1 MILLLALLQQAP
13 APVPADLVVT
23 NARIYTSDV
32 NRPVAEAL
40 AVRAGLIAFVGS
52 NRGALALA
60 GPKTE
65 RLDLAGKT
73 VITGMVDA
81 HAHLQGLGQALRT
94 VSLVGTRSYDEVIA
108 RVVERAKTA
117 KPGEWIRGRGWDQND
132 WADTR
137 FPTHAALSR
146 AVPNNPVYLTRV
158 DGHAALVNA
167 KALELAQ
174 VTASTPDPSGGRFI
188 RDSAGNPTG
197 VLVDNAQGI
206 VGRVIPAASRA
217 ELREQ
222 TLAAIAEANRWG
234 LTGIHDA
241 GVDAPGIDVYE
252 ELAKEGRYNLRNYV
266 MVRSSDSV
274 LDAYMRRGPQK
285 ALYDNRIWIRA
296 IKLVADGALGSR
308 GAALVEPYS
317 DDPGNTGLLTT
328 PPERIRSVAVRALRA
343 GFQVNVH
350 AIGDRANRIVLDQ
363 FEAALREVPTA
374 DHRFRIEHA
383 QILSHQDI
391 PRFAELD
398 VIPSMQG
405 SHQTS
410 DMYWAP
416 NRLGTARLGGAYAW
430 RSLLNTGVVIPN
442 GSDFP
447 VEAVNPLISFHSFF
461 TRQDADNYPPGGWM
475 PEQRTTRQEALLS
488 ITLWPAY
495 AAFMEKESGT
505 LTAGKF
511 ADFVVLD
518 RDIMTVA
525 PEEILQTRVLLT
537 VLGGR
542 TVYKYEAPGTAR

>member
-1 MILLLALLQQAP
+1 MTSVLLILLALQQAP
-13 APVPADLVVT
+13 ADLIVT

-40 AVRAGLIAFVGS
+40 AVRDGLIAFVGS

-65 RLDLAGKT
+65 RLDLSGRT

-81 HAHLQGLGQALRT
+81 HAHLLGLGQALRT
-94 VSLVGTRSYDEVIA
+94 VDLVGTKSYDEVIA

-117 KPGEWIRGRGWDQND
+117 RPGEWIRGRGWDQND

-174 VTASTPDPSGGRFI
+174 VTAATPDPAGGRLI
-188 RDSAGNPTG
+188 RDSANNPTG
-197 VLVDNAQGI
+197 VLVDNAQAV
-206 VGRVIPAASRA
+206 VGRVIPAASPA

-241 GVDAPGIDVYE
+241 GVDAAGIDVYE
-252 ELAKEGRYNLRNYV
+252 ALAKEGRYNLRNYV
-266 MVRSSDSV
+266 MVRASDSV

-285 ALYDNRIWIRA
+285 GLYGGRLWIRA

-308 GAALVEPYS
+308 GAALLEPYS

-328 PPERIRSVAVRALRA
+328 PPERIKSVAVRALRA

-383 QILSHQDI
+383 QILSYQDI

-416 NRLGTARLGGAYAW
+416 NRLGVARLGGAYAW
-430 RSLLNTGVVIPN
+430 RSLLNTGVIIPN

-447 VEAVNPLISFHSFF
+447 VEAVNPLISFHSFI

-475 PEQRTTRQEALLS
+475 PEQRTTRQEALWS

-495 AAFMEKESGT
+495 ASFMEKESGT

-525 PEEILQTRVLLT
+525 PEEILRTRVLMT
-537 VLGGR
+537 VLAGR

>member
-1 MILLLALLQQAP
+1 MSGMGMLLAVLALQQQ
-13 APVPADLVVT
+13 PADLVVL
-23 NARIYTSDV
+23 NAKVYTSDV
-32 NRPVAEAL
+32 NRPVAEAF
-40 AVRAGLIAFVGS
+40 AVRAGRIAFVGS
-52 NRGALALA
+52 SRGALALV
-60 GPKTE
+60 GPRTE
-65 RLDLAGKT
+65 RLDLAGRT
-73 VITGMVDA
+73 VIPGMVDA
-81 HAHLQGLGQALRT
+81 HAHLLGLGQALRT
-94 VSLVGTRSYDEVIA
+94 VNLVGTRSYDEVIA

-117 KPGEWIRGRGWDQND
+117 RPGEWIRGRGWDQND

-137 FPTHAALSR
+137 FPTHQALSR

-174 VTASTPDPSGGRFI
+174 VSAAIPDPTGGRFI

-197 VLVDNAQGI
+197 VLVDGAQGV
-206 VGRVIPAASRA
+206 VGRVIPGASRV

-241 GVDAPGIDVYE
+241 GVDADGIAVYE
-252 ELAKEGRYNLRNYV
+252 DLAREGKYDLRNYV
-266 MVRSSDSV
+266 MIRSNDST
-274 LDAYMRRGPQK
+274 LDAFMKRGRQI
-285 ALYDNRIWIRA
+285 ALYDGRLWIRS

-308 GAALVEPYS
+308 GAALLEPYS
-317 DDPGNTGLLTT
+317 DDPGNTGLITT
-328 PPERIRSVAVRALRA
+328 TPERIKSVAVRALRA

-363 FEAALREVPTA
+363 FEAAFKEVPVP

-383 QILSHQDI
+383 QILRYQDI

-410 DMYWAP
+410 DMYWVP
-416 NRLGTARLGGAYAW
+416 NRLGWARSQGAYAW

-461 TRQDADNYPPGGWM
+461 TRQDADNFPPGGWF
-475 PEQRTTRQEALLS
+475 PEQRTTRQEALWS

-495 AAFMEKESGT
+495 AAFMENESGT
-505 LTAGKF
+505 ITAGKY

-518 RDIMTVA
+518 RDIMSVA
-525 PEEILQTRVLLT
+525 PEEVLQTNVVLT

-542 TVYKYEAPGTAR
+542 VVYRANPK

>member
-1 MILLLALLQQAP
+1 MILALAVLLLQQ
-13 APVPADLVVT
+13 ADLVVT

-32 NRPVAEAL
+32 NRPIAEAL
-40 AVRAGLIAFVGS
+40 AVKSGRIVFVGS

-60 GPKTE
+60 GPPPRTE

-81 HAHLQGLGQALRT
+81 HAHLLGLGQALRT
-94 VSLVGTRSYDEVIA
+94 VDLVGTRSYDEVIA

-117 KPGEWIRGRGWDQND
+117 RPGEWIRGRGWDQND

-137 FPTHAALSR
+137 FPTHVALSR

-174 VTASTPDPSGGRFI
+174 VTAATPDPSGGRFI
-188 RDSAGNPTG
+188 RDSANNLTG
-197 VLVDNAQGI
+197 VLVDNAQGV
-206 VGRVIPAASRA
+206 VGRVIPASSRA

-241 GVDAPGIDVYE
+241 GVAAEGIAVYE
-252 ELAKEGRYNLRNYV
+252 ELAREGRYNLRNYV
-266 MVRSSDSV
+266 MIRANDSV
-274 LDAYMRRGPQK
+274 LDAFTRRGPQRG
-285 ALYDNRIWIRA
+285 LSDGRLWIRA
-296 IKLVADGALGSR
+296 IKITADGALGSR
-308 GAALVEPYS
+308 GAALLESYS
-317 DDPGNTGLLTT
+317 DDPGNLGLVTT
-328 PPERIRSVAVRALRA
+328 PPERIRSVAVRALKA

-383 QILSHQDI
+383 QILRYQDI

-410 DMYWAP
+410 DMYWVP
-416 NRLGTARLGGAYAW
+416 NRLGWARAQGAYAW

-447 VEAVNPLISFHSFF
+447 VEAVNPLISFHSFL
-461 TRQDADNYPPGGWM
+461 TRQDAENFPAGGWM

-495 AAFMEKESGT
+495 AAFMEHESGT
-505 LTAGKF
+505 LTAGKH

-525 PEEILQTRVLLT
+525 PEEILRTRVLMT
-537 VLGGR
+537 VLSGT
-542 TVYKYEAPGTAR
+542 TVYKHEAPGAAR

>member
-1 MILLLALLQQAP
+1 MSLCGVLLVTLALQQQ
-13 APVPADLVVT
+13 PADLVVL
-23 NARIYTSDV
+23 NARVYTADV
-32 NRPVAEAL
+32 NRPVAEAF
-40 AVRAGLIAFVGS
+40 AVRGGRIVFVGS
-52 NRGALALA
+52 ARGAQALV
-60 GPKTE
+60 GPRTE
-65 RLDLAGKT
+65 RLDLAGRT
-73 VITGMVDA
+73 VIPGMVDA
-81 HAHLQGLGQALRT
+81 HAHLLGLGQALRT
-94 VSLVGTRSYDEVIA
+94 VNLVGTRSYDEVIA
-108 RVVERAKTA
+108 RVVERARTA
-117 KPGEWIRGRGWDQND
+117 RPGEWIRGRGWDQND

-137 FPTHAALSR
+137 FPTHQALSR

-174 VTASTPDPSGGRFI
+174 VTAATPDPTGGRFI
-188 RDSAGNPTG
+188 RDSACNPSG
-197 VLVDNAQGI
+197 VLVDGAQGV
-206 VGRVIPAASRA
+206 VGRVIPAAARA
-217 ELREQ
+217 ALREP

-241 GVDAPGIDVYE
+241 GVDAEGIAVYE
-252 ELAKEGRYNLRNYV
+252 DLAREGKYDLRNYV
-266 MVRSSDSV
+266 MIRSNDST
-274 LDAYMRRGPQK
+274 LDAFMKRGRQIG
-285 ALYDNRIWIRA
+285 LYDGRLWIRS

-308 GAALVEPYS
+308 GAALLEPYS
-317 DDPGNTGLLTT
+317 DDAGNTGLITT
-328 PPERIRSVAVRALRA
+328 TPERIKSVAVRALKA

-363 FEAALREVPTA
+363 FEAAFREVPVA

-383 QILSHQDI
+383 QILRYQDI

-410 DMYWAP
+410 DMYWVP
-416 NRLGTARLGGAYAW
+416 NRLGWARAQGAYAW

-447 VEAVNPLISFHSFF
+447 VEAVNPLISFHSFV
-461 TRQDADNYPPGGWM
+461 TRQDADNFPPGGWF
-475 PEQRTTRQEALLS
+475 PEQRTTRQEALWS
-488 ITLWPAY
+488 MTLWPAY
-495 AAFMEKESGT
+495 AAFMENESGT

-518 RDIMTVA
+518 HDIMTVA
-525 PEEILQTRVLLT
+525 PEEILQASVVMT

-542 TVYKYEAPGTAR
+542 VVYRK

>member
-1 MILLLALLQQAP
+1 MMLLVLLALQQAP
-13 APVPADLVVT
+13 ADLIVT

-32 NRPVAEAL
+32 NRPVVEAL
-40 AVRAGLIAFVGS
+40 AVRAGRLVFAGS

-65 RLDLAGKT
+65 RLDLRGKT

-81 HAHLQGLGQALRT
+81 HAHLLNLGQALRT
-94 VSLVGTRSYDEVIA
+94 VDLVGTRSYDEVIA
-108 RVVERAKTA
+108 RVVERAKNA
-117 KPGEWIRGRGWDQND
+117 RPGEWIRGRGWDQND
-132 WADTR
+132 WSDTR
-137 FPTHAALSR
+137 FPTHAALSS

-174 VTASTPDPSGGRFI
+174 VTAATADPSGGRLI
-188 RDSAGNPTG
+188 RDSAGTPTG

-206 VGRVIPAASRA
+206 VGRVIPAASAA

-222 TLAAIAEANRWG
+222 TLTAIAEANRWG

-241 GVDAPGIDVYE
+241 GVGPEGIAVYE
-252 ELAKEGRYNLRNYV
+252 ALAKAGRYNLRNYV
-266 MVRSSDSV
+266 MIRASDSV
-274 LDAYMRRGPQK
+274 LDAFMKRGPRNG
-285 ALYDNRIWIRA
+285 LYGGRLWFRS
-296 IKLVADGALGSR
+296 IKITADGALGSR
-308 GAALVEPYS
+308 GAALLEPYS

-328 PPERIRSVAVRALRA
+328 PPERIKRVAVRALRA

-383 QILSHQDI
+383 QILSAPDI

-416 NRLGTARLGGAYAW
+416 NRLGEARLSGAYAW
-430 RSLLNTGVVIPN
+430 RSLLNTGVIIPN

-447 VEAVNPLISFHSFF
+447 VEAVNPLISFHSFI
-461 TRQDADNYPPGGWM
+461 TRQDAKNYPAGGWM
-475 PEQRTTRQEALLS
+475 PEQRTTRQEALWS

-495 AAFMEKESGT
+495 ASFMEKESGT

-525 PEEILQTRVLLT
+525 PEEILQARVLLT

>member
-1 MILLLALLQQAP
+1 MAMLLAVLALQQQP
-13 APVPADLVVT
+13 PPADLVVL
-23 NARIYTSDV
+23 NARIYTADV
-32 NRPVAEAL
+32 NRPVAEAF
-40 AVRAGLIAFVGS
+40 AVRAGRIAFVGS
-52 NRGALALA
+52 SRGALALV
-60 GPKTE
+60 GPRTE
-65 RLDLAGKT
+65 RLDLAGRT
-73 VITGMVDA
+73 VIPGMVDA
-81 HAHLQGLGQALRT
+81 HAHLLGLGQALRT
-94 VSLVGTRSYDEVIA
+94 VNLVGTRSYDEVIA

-117 KPGEWIRGRGWDQND
+117 RPGEWIRGRGWDQND

-137 FPTHAALSR
+137 FPTHQALSR
-146 AVPNNPVYLTRV
+146 AIPNNPVYLTRV

-174 VTASTPDPSGGRFI
+174 VTAATPDPTGGRFI

-197 VLVDNAQGI
+197 VLVDGAQGI

-222 TLAAIAEANRWG
+222 TLAAITEANRWG

-241 GVDAPGIDVYE
+241 GVDADGIAVYE
-252 ELAKEGRYNLRNYV
+252 DLAREGKYDLRNYV
-266 MVRSSDSV
+266 MIRSNDST
-274 LDAYMRRGPQK
+274 LDAFMKRGRQIG
-285 ALYDNRIWIRA
+285 LYDGRLWIRS

-308 GAALVEPYS
+308 GAALLEPYS
-317 DDPGNTGLLTT
+317 DDPGNTGLITT
-328 PPERIRSVAVRALRA
+328 APERIKSVAVRALRA

-363 FEAALREVPTA
+363 FEAAFKEVPLP

-383 QILSHQDI
+383 QILRYQDI

-410 DMYWAP
+410 DMYWVP
-416 NRLGTARLGGAYAW
+416 NRLGWARSQGAYPW

-461 TRQDADNYPPGGWM
+461 TRQDADNFPPGGWF
-475 PEQRTTRQEALLS
+475 PEQRTTRQEALWS

-495 AAFMEKESGT
+495 AAFMENESGT
-505 LTAGKF
+505 LTAGKY

-525 PEEILQTRVLLT
+525 PEEVLETNVMIT

-542 TVYKYEAPGTAR
+542 VVFRR

>member
-1 MILLLALLQQAP
+1 MTIWGVLLVSLTLQQQ
-13 APVPADLVVT
+13 PADLVVL
-23 NARIYTSDV
+23 NAKVYTADV
-32 NRPVAEAL
+32 NRPVAEAF
-40 AVRAGLIAFVGS
+40 AVRGGRIAFVGS
-52 NRGALALA
+52 ARGALALL
-60 GPKTE
+60 GPRTE
-65 RLDLAGKT
+65 RLDLAGRT
-73 VITGMVDA
+73 VIPGMVDA
-81 HAHLQGLGQALRT
+81 HAHLLGLGQALRT

-117 KPGEWIRGRGWDQND
+117 RPGEWIRGRGWDQND

-137 FPTHAALSR
+137 FPTHQALSR

-174 VTASTPDPSGGRFI
+174 VTAATPDPTGGRFI

-197 VLVDNAQGI
+197 VLVDGAQGV
-206 VGRVIPAASRA
+206 VGRVIPPASRA
-217 ELREQ
+217 EVREQ

-241 GVDAPGIDVYE
+241 GVDADGIAVYE
-252 ELAKEGRYNLRNYV
+252 DLAREGKYDLRNYV
-266 MVRSSDSV
+266 MVRSDDST
-274 LDAYMRRGPQK
+274 LDAFMKRGRQI
-285 ALYDNRIWIRA
+285 ALYDGRLWIRS

-308 GAALVEPYS
+308 GAALLEPYS
-317 DDPGNTGLLTT
+317 DDPGNTGLITT
-328 PPERIRSVAVRALRA
+328 TPERIKSVAVRALRA

-350 AIGDRANRIVLDQ
+350 AIGDRANRMVLDQ
-363 FEAALREVPTA
+363 FEAAFKEVPVA

-383 QILSHQDI
+383 QILRYQDI

-410 DMYWAP
+410 DMYWVP
-416 NRLGTARLGGAYAW
+416 NRLGWARAQGAYAW

-461 TRQDADNYPPGGWM
+461 TRQDADNFPPGGWF
-475 PEQRTTRQEALLS
+475 PEQRTTRQEALWS

-495 AAFMEKESGT
+495 AAFMENESGT
-505 LTAGKF
+505 LTTGKY

-518 RDIMTVA
+518 QDIMTVA
-525 PEEILQTRVLLT
+525 PEEVLKTSVMMT

-542 TVYKYEAPGTAR
+542 VVYRAGQSGGR